1 MVRIETYSLGELA
14 ANCYIVHFDTTCVVI
29 DPGDSAEYIAQ
40 KIAES
45 KHTLKAIIAT
55 HGHFDHVMAVGELQ
69 LTYNVPF
76 FVHEKDTFLI
86 QRITQTA
93 QHFLSH
99 IPIVIPPRETYGFSH
114 PKFAQLCP
122 FFFVMHTPGHTPGSV
137 CLVIKKEKIV
147 FTGDSVFAHGF
158 GRYDFSYSSKKQLQK
173 SLQKIQVLPAK
184 TIVYPGHG
192 DMVCIDEIEWNLF

>member
-14 ANCYIVHFDTTCVVI
+14 ANCYIVHFDNACVVI
-29 DPGDSAEYIAQ
+29 DPGDSAEFIAQ

-69 LTYNVPF
+69 LSYNVPF
-76 FVHEKDTFLI
+76 FVHEKDTFLVE
-86 QRITQTA
+86 RITQTA

-99 IPIVIPPRETYGFSH
+99 IPVVIPPQNMHDFSN

-122 FFFVMHTPGHTPGSV
+122 IFSVMHTPGHTPGSV
-137 CLVIKKEKIV
+137 CFAVKNEKVV

-158 GRYDFSYSSKKQLQK
+158 GRYDF
-173 SLQKIQVLPAK
+173 
-184 TIVYPGHG
+184 
-192 DMVCIDEIEWNLF
+192 